1 MNTKRLFLFAGYN
14 KSGFIDDALVFY
26 VQNLSKFG
34 DIVLCMDSDTPDSEM
49 EKVRKYCLHTVGARH
64 GEYDFGSYKRA
75 YIWATENLNLSDYN
89 FLYLVNDSVYGP
101 LFDMDSYFDL
111 MEFANLDAFGIVK
124 NPHRDHPHIQSWF
137 VGLRP
142 SVFMTDWL
150 DLFMHT
156 ITKLE
161 SKGLI
166 TREYEQGLTKL
177 VAQHNLTWGCLYSV
191 RGRGVYN
198 KIKKLYRVKM
208 PFMKRVAFNRN
219 HGALGHQI
227 LYVLQHIPTA
237 TRNAILSSA
246 NLAYGANYIDW
257 LLTKNP
263 LRILYRHIQHAVHK
277 LFIEGI

>member
-49 EKVRKYCLHTVGARH
+49 EKVRKYCVHTVGARH

-101 LFDMDSYFDL
+101 LFDMNSYFDL

-124 NPHRDHPHIQSWF
+124 NPHRGHPHIQSWF

-166 TREYEQGLTKL
+166 TREYEQGLTKR
-177 VAQHNLTWGCLYSV
+177 VIQNNLNWGCLYST
-191 RGRGVYN
+191 RGRSVYN
-198 KIKKLYRVKM
+198 KIKKLYRAKM

-219 HGALGHQI
+219 HGAFGKQI
-227 LYVLQHIPTA
+227 LYVLQHIPA
-237 TRNAILSSA
+237 TTRDAILSSA
-246 NLAYGANYIDW
+246 RRVYGEKHVDW
-257 LLTKNP
+257 LLTRNP
-263 LRILYRHIQHAVHK
+263 LRILYRRIYHAIYK
-277 LFIEGI
+277 LFIEGV